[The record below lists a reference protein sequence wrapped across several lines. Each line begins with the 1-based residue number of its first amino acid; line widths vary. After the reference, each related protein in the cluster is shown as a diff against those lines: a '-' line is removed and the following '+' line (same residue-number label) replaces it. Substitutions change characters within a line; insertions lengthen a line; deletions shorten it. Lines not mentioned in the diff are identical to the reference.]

1 MSEVVEAAVGEL
13 CALEVQGGS
22 ELVMQPTGPSLETQ
36 VLWPSN
42 SMTRKNE
49 GNDKSCEGVRK
60 YTPKSKR
67 QKAGRIGIRA
77 TYQNAPDA
85 QTPASV
91 TR

>member
-42 SMTRKNE
+42 SMIRKNE
-49 GNDKSCEGVRK
+49 GND
-60 YTPKSKR
+60 
-67 QKAGRIGIRA
+67 
-77 TYQNAPDA
+77 
-85 QTPASV
+85 
-91 TR
+91 